1 MKILSKIKSFFTR
14 NLAFSNHFAVK
25 TGAPVY
31 NNWTVRKA
39 VKDGY
44 KANSWVYRAVTLI
57 TKSAASVEW
66 GVVNDEG
73 ELTDHY
79 LAGVLERPNKSISRQ
94 DLFELLISWLEL
106 TGNAYL
112 KAVKVGRQTTEIWPV
127 SPDRLR
133 PVLTKDVSEWIAGYA
148 LDEETSVKFE
158 PDEIIHFM
166 YFDPANPYIGIGP
179 LQAVAKT
186 VDIDVEQLNW
196 NKSAMQNRGV
206 LDGVFSFKREFQ
218 SQSQSDAVA
227 DSLNEKYAGS
237 GNARKLGVVGSEAK
251 YIRTALTPVQM
262 DFLESRKFNR
272 DEIFIIFGVP
282 PQYAGTQE
290 SSTYNNYQTSELIFW
305 FQKIIPLL
313 NDLKDT
319 LNFFFYD
326 ELGGNKISY
335 NLNKVPA
342 IRRAMMERSKT
353 AKTLFEMGVPFSQL
367 NQVFEFGIEEYEGW
381 DISHVSNAA
390 VKEALEIKAADEG
403 FLTRDMPQ
411 LLQTRDLD
419 KEADARED
427 YAIKKSKDIEILLGD
442 QQEIIFDALE
452 KNAKAGDLVSKID
465 PEKLIATTSDDW
477 IELYTEL
484 TSTYAYKAAGQV
496 VIEKRAVADETKV
509 LIDKYFEDEAT
520 VLTELSLLDET
531 TVTKLIAQ
539 MEEGIDAGWTVSQ
552 LQQAIVDTGIFEAP
566 RALMLSRT
574 ITGTAASIGQYVS
587 AKETGA
593 THKRWVNSGFE
604 VRDLHIER
612 AAEKAV
618 KINERFSAK
627 DGATLGPMYPLDL
640 VLTPGDRVNCFLP
653 STRIEGEFIKAM
665 QSTYHGKAVE
675 IITSHGNIL
684 RVTRKHPVFTEK
696 GFVPADSVEQGDNL
710 VARKGNVKG
719 PAQGRNVSFAAT
731 SFPSDK
737 DNDPPKIEQIFSA
750 FSAIGFNEF
759 RRGSAG
765 DFHGDGQFVK
775 GYIEIVGAN
784 RPLLVNDKISIPEKC
799 GEFSFK
805 CKDFILNLECGFSSG
820 GSSDN
825 IIDISSSCG
834 PSSGALTLDQIL
846 VFLHYFPFEGFRFG
860 LSPKLDVTLAK
871 GSINGSSGN
880 VEHFGNSIDA
890 FAAFVKGDNPFGIVI
905 NSFVPSF
912 IVGGASFDFSPIDNF
927 VKRIVGDSTFV
938 DNFRN
943 GKSRQ
948 IQFDNVISINHFDY
962 SGFVYD
968 VETPYG
974 WLIAENLI
982 VSNCRCSTIFEINQ

>member
-1 MKILSKIKSFFTR
+1 MTILSKIKNFFTR

-73 ELTDHY
+73 EPTDHY
-79 LAGVLERPNKSISRQ
+79 LAKVLEHPNKSVSRQ
-94 DLFELLISWLEL
+94 DVFELLISWLEL
-106 TGNAYL
+106 TGNSYL
-112 KAVKVGRQTTEIWPV
+112 KTVKAGQQTTEIWPV

-148 LDEETSVKFE
+148 LDEKTSVEFE
-158 PDEIIHFM
+158 TDEIIHFM

-218 SQSQSDAVA
+218 SQADSDAVS
-227 DSLNEKYAGS
+227 DKLNEKYSGS

-381 DISHVSNAA
+381 DISHISNAA
-390 VKEALEIKAADEG
+390 VKETLEIKTTDENIQ
-403 FLTRDMPQ
+403 TRNRPQ

-419 KEADARED
+419 KEAEGREN
-427 YAIKKSKDIEILLGD
+427 YAIKKSKDILKLLGD
-442 QQEIIFDALE
+442 QKEIIFDVM
-452 KNAKAGDLVSKID
+452 GDKVKKID
-465 PEKLIATTSDDW
+465 PKKLLASTSDDW
-477 IELYTEL
+477 IETYTEL
-484 TSTYAYKAAGQV
+484 TSTYAYEAAGQV
-496 VIEKRAVADETKV
+496 VIEKRAIPDETKT
-509 LIDKYFEDEAT
+509 LIDEYFKNEAT
-520 VLTELSLLDET
+520 VLTELSLLEET
-531 TVTKLIAQ
+531 TVNTLIAQ
-539 MEEGIDAGWTVSQ
+539 ITEGIDSGWTIAQ

-574 ITGTAASIGQYVS
+574 ITGTAAGIGQYVS
-587 AKETGA
+587 ARETGA

-640 VLTPGDRVNCFLP
+640 VLTPGDRC
-653 STRIEGEFIKAM
+653 
-665 QSTYHGKAVE
+665 
-675 IITSHGNIL
+675 
-684 RVTRKHPVFTEK
+684 
-696 GFVPADSVEQGDNL
+696 
-710 VARKGNVKG
+710 
-719 PAQGRNVSFAAT
+719 
-731 SFPSDK
+731 
-737 DNDPPKIEQIFSA
+737 
-750 FSAIGFNEF
+750 
-759 RRGSAG
+759 
-765 DFHGDGQFVK
+765 
-775 GYIEIVGAN
+775 
-784 RPLLVNDKISIPEKC
+784 
-799 GEFSFK
+799 
-805 CKDFILNLECGFSSG
+805 
-820 GSSDN
+820 
-825 IIDISSSCG
+825 
-834 PSSGALTLDQIL
+834 
-846 VFLHYFPFEGFRFG
+846 
-860 LSPKLDVTLAK
+860 
-871 GSINGSSGN
+871 
-880 VEHFGNSIDA
+880 
-890 FAAFVKGDNPFGIVI
+890 
-905 NSFVPSF
+905 
-912 IVGGASFDFSPIDNF
+912 
-927 VKRIVGDSTFV
+927 
-938 DNFRN
+938 
-943 GKSRQ
+943 
-948 IQFDNVISINHFDY
+948 
-962 SGFVYD
+962 
-968 VETPYG
+968 
-974 WLIAENLI
+974 
-982 VSNCRCSTIFEINQ
+982 NCRCSTIFEIQ